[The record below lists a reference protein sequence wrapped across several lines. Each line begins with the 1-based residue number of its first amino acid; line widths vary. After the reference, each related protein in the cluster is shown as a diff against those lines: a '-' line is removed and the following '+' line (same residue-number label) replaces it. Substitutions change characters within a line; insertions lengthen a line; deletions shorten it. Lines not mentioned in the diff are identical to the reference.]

1 VASVW
6 NQKEGP
12 SKKIK
17 EVYFNSAA
25 AEATLVGGQL
35 DPRSPRPPLDGE
47 ETRVVGDGSK
57 GGAM

>member
-1 VASVW
+1 V
-6 NQKEGP
+6 GP
-12 SKKIK
+12 EATKKIK
-17 EVYFNSAA
+17 EIYFNSAA